1 MWWSNSSKMLT
12 VVAVVAATGLSGCG
26 FRPLY
31 ARGGAQDGQS
41 TVAAEMGGVRIAG
54 IDNRLGQ
61 DLRNALLARITPTGE
76 PANPRYTLAVA
87 LTQNEGGLGYR
98 KDTFATMAE
107 MRLTARIVLSDE
119 DEGASVSGS
128 EEALVSFDYLGP
140 RYASIAMERD
150 AANRAVTEL
159 ADRIANRVGLAL
171 SGQMRWR
178 KPGDRAE

>member
-31 ARGGAQDGQS
+31 ARGGAQDGRS

-61 DLRNALLARITPTGE
+61 DLRNALLTRITPTGE
-76 PANPRYTLAVA
+76 PANPRYTLSVL
-87 LTQNEGGLGYR
+87 LTQSEGGLGYR

-107 MRLTARIVLSDE
+107 MRLSARIILSDE
-119 DEGASVSGS
+119 EEGVSVSGH

-150 AANRAVTEL
+150 AASRAVTEL

-171 SGQMRWR
+171 SGQTRWR
-178 KPGDRAE
+178 KPGDRTE